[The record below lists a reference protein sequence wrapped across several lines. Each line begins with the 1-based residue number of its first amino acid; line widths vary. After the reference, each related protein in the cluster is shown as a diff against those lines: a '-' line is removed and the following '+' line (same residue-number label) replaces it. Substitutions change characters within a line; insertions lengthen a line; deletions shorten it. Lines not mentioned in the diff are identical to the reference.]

1 MGGTTDTTTQATAT
15 PLQQLFGGSQGY
27 QTGYQPVAVPQI
39 QAPQYP
45 TTTALTPA
53 QSAQQTVAS
62 MLARTPP
69 PTVAA
74 APTGP
79 AGFTG
84 DNQQREKTGI
94 RGRDWSR

>member
-15 PLQQLFGGSQGY
+15 PLQQLFAGSQGY
-27 QTGYQPVAVPQI
+27 HPVAVPQI

-45 TTTALTPA
+45 TTTALTPT

-84 DNQQREKTGI
+84 DNQQRVKNGVAA
-94 RGRDWSR
+94 RDWSR